1 MSASCGWLGL
11 DKVVEDKR
19 TEYLK
24 SKALPELEVPPDL
37 TSDTI
42 GDSMAVPG
50 EEDPMTLSEF
60 EQKKAQRSAVA
71 ASAKVAADGVEGGD
85 NGAEVPDNGAF
96 EDEQRLTVQGSAF
109 DIWPELRRFWTGKGY
124 QIDLD
129 DAELGIMETEW
140 QNSSEAIRDKFR
152 VFSEPGGD
160 ETMLVLF
167 ISSER
172 EQQSGGEWIPAPR
185 DMELEKAIVKE
196 LNVHFYGATAASL
209 E

>member
-1 MSASCGWLGL
+1 M
-11 DKVVEDKR
+11 
-19 TEYLK
+19 
-24 SKALPELEVPPDL
+24 
-37 TSDTI
+37 
-42 GDSMAVPG
+42 
-50 EEDPMTLSEF
+50 
-60 EQKKAQRSAVA
+60 
-71 ASAKVAADGVEGGD
+71 
-85 NGAEVPDNGAF
+85 PDNGAF

-109 DIWPELRRFWTGKGY
+109 DIWPELRRFWTNKGY

-140 QNSSEAIRDKFR
+140 QHSSEAIRDKFR

-196 LNVHFYGATAASL
+196 LNMHFYGATAASL